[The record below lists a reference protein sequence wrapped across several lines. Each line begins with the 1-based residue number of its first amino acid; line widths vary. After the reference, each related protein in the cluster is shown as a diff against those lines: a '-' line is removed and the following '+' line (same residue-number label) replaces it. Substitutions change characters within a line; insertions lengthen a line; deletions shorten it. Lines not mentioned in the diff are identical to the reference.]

1 MTNGFTRIAAGHYRH
16 AETGI
21 EIVKVPAHREHGY
34 NVGVRWQLRVPMEK
48 TKALRHV
55 GTAGTLKATIAWA
68 VGQHGHVEVKRAA
81 IAMAWDEAHASTDYL
96 LDVLVRPGV
105 SLDNA
110 GQEAQQ
116 IREWWMRHGLDK
128 LPSITAEDVLAA
140 RDADHAEAHA
150 EAAERSSFSQNY
162 AWAARHDLPSGRRE
176 HIQAAINADH
186 AEAHAENAWRADPV
200 WRALAGV

>member
-1 MTNGFTRIAAGHYRH
+1 MTNGFTRIVAGHYRH

-21 EIVKVPAHREHGY
+21 EIVKVPAHREYGY
-34 NVGVRWQLRVPMEK
+34 NVGVRWELRVPMEK
-48 TKALRHV
+48 TKTLRHV
-55 GTAGTLKATIAWA
+55 GTVGTLKTAIAWA
-68 VGQHGHVEVKRAA
+68 AGENGHVQVKRAA

-140 RDADHAEAHA
+140 RDADHAEALARNAPCSLRCSHSWNP
-150 EAAERSSFSQNY
+150 EAGASAPEAN
-162 AWAARHDLPSGRRE
+162 RHVAQLG
-176 HIQAAINADH
+176 
-186 AEAHAENAWRADPV
+186 
-200 WRALAGV
+200 G